1 LWALDRETFN
11 NIVKEAAVKRR
22 EKYENFLRNV
32 ELLKQ
37 IDNYE
42 LSQIADALQ
51 IKNVNSGEYII
62 SQVKFL

>member
-1 LWALDRETFN
+1 MWALDRETFN